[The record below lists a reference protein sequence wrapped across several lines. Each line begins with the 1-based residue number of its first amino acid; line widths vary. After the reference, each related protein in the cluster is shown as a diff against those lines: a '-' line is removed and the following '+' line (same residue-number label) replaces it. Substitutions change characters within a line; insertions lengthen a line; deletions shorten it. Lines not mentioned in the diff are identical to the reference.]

1 MEKFVKILRAINPAV
16 WYKAWKE
23 TKRRKQQLSVSD
35 FAHKHK
41 HLVVIVLDPADDS
54 LYMAYK
60 DVQVLNK
67 IKTADGKNHKIVKGV
82 MSAGGQF
89 KSKIDFFLTSMLEI
103 LKVPLDNPFMQQ
115 LIQWFDGAAYNI
127 GKKIK
132 NDKINEEFASF
143 VNKEKKE
150 QFGAKE
156 IAQGLKGRVGGNLDI
171 RVNGEKI

>member
-1 MEKFVKILRAINPAV
+1 MQNLKKILRAINPV
-16 WYKAWKE
+16 TWYKAWRE
-23 TKRRKQQLSVSD
+23 SKRLKQQLSVSD

-89 KSKIDFFLTSMLEI
+89 KTKIDFFLTSMLEI
-103 LKVPLDNPFMQQ
+103 LKVPLNNPFMQQ
-115 LIQWFDGAAYNI
+115 LVHWFDGAAFVI
-127 GKKIK
+127 GKKLK
-132 NDKINEEFASF
+132 DDKINAEFASF
-143 VNKEKKE
+143 VDKNKEK
-150 QFGAKE
+150 FGAKE
-156 IAQGLKGRVGGNLDI
+156 IAQGLKGRVGGDLDI